1 MQNYIHIHLISDST
15 GETLM
20 AVERAVSV
28 QYENVTTLEHVYP
41 LVRNRKQLE
50 RVLLD
55 IEETPGIVLYTM
67 VDQEMAALLEERA
80 RALNLPCINVLEPVS
95 QVFQSY
101 LGKQKRPR
109 IGAQHTLNAEYFRR
123 IDSLNYTL
131 AHDDGQLMH
140 DMEEAEIVLIGI
152 SRTSKTPTSIYL
164 ANRGYRVANVP
175 IVPDLPLPPE
185 IEKLEG
191 PLVVGLVASA
201 ERIAQ
206 IRQNRILSY
215 NMPNETAYVDKRSI
229 ADELI
234 FFKKLCARH
243 GWPTIDVT
251 RRSIEETAAEII
263 NMLREKKASLTP

>member
-41 LVRNRKQLE
+41 LVRNRKQLD
-50 RVLLD
+50 RVILD
-55 IEETPGIVLYTM
+55 IENTPGIILYTM
-67 VDQEMAALLEERA
+67 VDQEMGRILEERA
-80 RALNLPCINVLEPVS
+80 KNLNLPCINVLEPVS

-101 LGKQKRPR
+101 LGKEKTAR

-123 IDSLNYTL
+123 IDALNFTL
-131 AHDDGQLMH
+131 AHDDGQAMH
-140 DMEEAEIVLIGI
+140 ELEQAEIVLLGI

-164 ANRGYRVANVP
+164 ANRGFRVANIP
-175 IVPDLPLPPE
+175 IVPELDLPPE
-185 IEKLEG
+185 VETLKA

-215 NMPNETAYVDKRSI
+215 NMPNETSYSDKRSI
-229 ADELI
+229 ADELNY
-234 FFKKLCARH
+234 FKKLCARH
-243 GWPTIDVT
+243 GWKTIDVT
-251 RRSIEETAAEII
+251 RRSIEETAAEVI
-263 NMLREKKASLTP
+263 NMHREKKAVI